1 MAARRAGS
9 GPEIHARPDTMEFE
23 LCDEKL
29 TVVFRTFQVVISEEI
44 SLYFGVIDELAT
56 LRICKYFMILAQKKK
71 GQYKFYCR
79 IG

>member
-1 MAARRAGS
+1 MGIFAERINS
-9 GPEIHARPDTMEFE
+9 VENI
-23 LCDEKL
+23 
-29 TVVFRTFQVVISEEI
+29 ISAKEEI